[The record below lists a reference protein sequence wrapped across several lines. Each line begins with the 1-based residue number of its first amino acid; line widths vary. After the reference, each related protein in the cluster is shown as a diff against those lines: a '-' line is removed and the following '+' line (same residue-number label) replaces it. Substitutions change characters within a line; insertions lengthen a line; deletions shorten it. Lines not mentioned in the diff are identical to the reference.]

1 MGNESG
7 CSCDEIADAFREVK
21 RGGEEGELAVACEE
35 GGGEVGTGRGWR
47 EMRGRGLVG
56 EECVKGMLVKV
67 ASCSAVLHLSC
78 SRPSLGAQFR
88 DISITPSSPLTAL
101 PALSPHCPPRP
112 FPSLPSPSSPLTA
125 LPALSPHSPP
135 RPSPSLPSPP
145 FPLTALPALP
155 PHCPPRP
162 SPSLPSPPFL
172 LTALPTLSPRLHAR
186 SPLCPPSPPP
196 TCSRTRRP
204 LGACFATTK
213 NISLFALSPC
223 PFHPPLSPTFPST
236 PLPHPSRRYS
246 EIPLPTPLPSS
257 FLPPPPVISP
267 LPAHSFFSPG
277 LPLFPPLSFLSPC

>member
-1 MGNESG
+1 MIEDPREAERRRQMGNESG
-7 CSCDEIADAFREVK
+7 CSCDEIADAFREVE

-35 GGGEVGTGRGWR
+35 GGGE
-47 EMRGRGLVG
+47 
-56 EECVKGMLVKV
+56 
-67 ASCSAVLHLSC
+67 
-78 SRPSLGAQFR
+78 FR

-125 LPALSPHSPP
+125 PPALSPHSPP

-155 PHCPPRP
+155 LRFPPRP
-162 SPSLPSPPFL
+162 FFSLPSPPFPL
-172 LTALPTLSPRLHAR
+172 VSMPV
-186 SPLCPPSPPP
+186 PLCVPLPHPLRVRGPADRLVLVLRQLRTFPFFPSHRALSTPLSPPP
-196 TCSRTRRP
+196 S
-204 LGACFATTK
+204 
-213 NISLFALSPC
+213 
-223 PFHPPLSPTFPST
+223 HPPLSPTLLAVPLSPT
-236 PLPHPSRRYS
+236 LLALPLSPTLLSPLGQPLPGYS